1 VALSAPAEVTTT
13 APSSTATA
21 RPNPVTDPETPVTS
35 AEVWRLWNVHFKSP
49 VVASA
54 TRRNELTEPPS
65 PFSDARET
73 TPSETVSPFIDPAPF
88 DVSAGSPLGV
98 SFGTSTASKV
108 QRPSS
113 VATTALTS
121 ALDAF
126 SENFAAFER
135 ARRNTDASPLLT
147 PNPTRPYAAARVTNR
162 NLPVSDKLAPNPEF
176 NTTPSYVAEALES
189 LCTYA

>member
-113 VATTALTS
+113 VATTGVDVGARRVQRELRGVRTRQEEHRRV
-121 ALDAF
+121 AFTDAEPNA
-126 SENFAAFER
+126 SVRRR
-135 ARRNTDASPLLT
+135 ARH
-147 PNPTRPYAAARVTNR
+147 
-162 NLPVSDKLAPNPEF
+162 
-176 NTTPSYVAEALES
+176 
-189 LCTYA
+189 